1 MNRVSRNKFLVQYIV
16 SKGLASSQKELGQL
30 LGYSNESSFSQII
43 NEKVT
48 YPKDFIERLKSI
60 LPDLN
65 ENWLLTGEGEM
76 LNPTTMP
83 TTEAVDIAIVSEN
96 DEIEVDIDSL
106 MRTWHTTPEKFANII
121 GESVDYVRK
130 CKGKL
135 LPRHIMALQVHYGD
149 AVVDRYAKYP
159 KQYKADV
166 IGAEQ
171 LKKTVV
177 LTPDIIRDPKIDIKA
192 EWKAGKLDEYA
203 KPAQDI
209 LPLHHAQVYT
219 YCDDMDPEIKAGE
232 PVLVRLLPKG
242 VAITPGEMYFVDLP
256 RGSKIRYI
264 EKEEEG
270 KLYLKARNSAYG
282 DIVVDREEVQSLAQ
296 VVVILRTPRSMSN
309 KETILAEAMVRK
321 DAHLSDMLANN
332 NKLIDELC
340 KQNER
345 TGRMID
351 KLMEK

>member
-1 MNRVSRNKFLVQYIV
+1 MTVKDRLLAYVESRGITRKAFEANSGLSNGYLNNF
-16 SKGLASSQKELGQL
+16 KGNIGAAKLE
-30 LGYSNESSFSQII
+30 
-43 NEKVT
+43 
-48 YPKDFIERLKSI
+48 SI
-60 LPDLN
+60 LSANPELN
-65 ENWLLTGEGEM
+65 RIWLLTGEGEM

-83 TTEAVDIAIVSEN
+83 TTEVVDIAIVSEN
-96 DEIEVDIDSL
+96 DEIGVDIDSL
-106 MRTWHTTPEKFANII
+106 MRTWHTTPENFANII
-121 GESVDYVRK
+121 GETIDFVRS
-130 CKGKL
+130 CNGKL
-135 LPRHIMALQVHYGD
+135 LPRHIMALQQHYGD

-159 KQYKADV
+159 KQSKAEV
-166 IGAEQ
+166 TSGEQ

-351 KLMEK
+351 RLMDKS